1 MSVYPGTKR
10 QQALLE
16 AVVGCY
22 SHDPRVRGLVVFGSL
37 ARGNW
42 DADSDLDLD
51 LI

>member
-1 MSVYPGTKR
+1 MSVYPGTER

-16 AVVGCY
+16 AVVGGDA
-22 SHDPRVRGLVVFGSL
+22 HDPRVRALVLFGSL

-42 DADSDLDLD
+42 EADSDLDLD